1 MIKEIRLCNLVI
13 TSFNCSLFYSPIKY
27 RIRVI
32 FLIERQF
39 LFSSTYCTIIFDRVA
54 STKYRSIS
62 LVFRTQIACSIENV
76 KCDVARTL
84 NFFYTLFSTVH
95 LDIYIYQN
103 DHKCKVLIKNWL
115 LFHEND
121 EVEAAKQTILISS
134 I

>member
-1 MIKEIRLCNLVI
+1 MQSRDNFVQ
-13 TSFNCSLFYSPIKY
+13 LFIILFSDKISNSCD
-27 RIRVI
+27 

-103 DHKCKVLIKNWL
+103 DHKCKVLIKN
-115 LFHEND
+115 
-121 EVEAAKQTILISS
+121 
-134 I
+134 